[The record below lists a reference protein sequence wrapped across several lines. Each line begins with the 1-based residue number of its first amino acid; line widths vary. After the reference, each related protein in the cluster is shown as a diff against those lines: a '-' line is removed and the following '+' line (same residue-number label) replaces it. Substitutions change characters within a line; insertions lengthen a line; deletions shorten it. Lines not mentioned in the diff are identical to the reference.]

1 MDNCPSYNLALSNIL
16 EHFLGLLHVWAEQ
29 WDVMLNVH
37 IEEISTQS
45 VPKITRLVG
54 GDKGERD
61 EEGDDGLAE
70 VPPRRHPDQRRQ
82 RQEVHQRHVRLERP
96 L

>member
-1 MDNCPSYNLALSNIL
+1 
-16 EHFLGLLHVWAEQ
+16 
-29 WDVMLNVH
+29 MLNVH

-54 GDKGERD
+54 GDEGERD

-96 L
+96 LQFIISSKINTKLIYKTMNYL